1 MKKASREPYAHPD
14 VPAHITLALKGL
26 SSGTANDAQQ
36 KAAIKWVVEELC
48 RTYDLSYR
56 PSGDRDTVFA
66 EGKRFVGL
74 MLVREINL
82 DTKLLRSNSNG

>member
-1 MKKASREPYAHPD
+1 MKKTGREPYAYPQ
-14 VPAHITLALKGL
+14 VPQHITLALKGL
-26 SSGTANDAQQ
+26 ATGTANDGQQ
-36 KAAIKWVVEELC
+36 KAALKWVIEELC

-56 PSGDRDTVFA
+56 PSSDRDTVFA

-82 DTKLLRSNSNG
+82 DPKLLRSNNG